1 MDYYDPYSSD
11 FGPDQQGIWSER
23 ERSRNRFASAAIA
36 LGILSC
42 CLSLI
47 FYLSIPMGAL
57 AIIMAL
63 LSKGGKR
70 RMTSRAR
77 FAVGAGAMGM
87 IFSLIITVYS
97 VYTVM
102 NDPFYR
108 SYVEQYLNYISG
120 TFDPADPDG
129 GYQSLD
135 ELLNPFSV
143 PEEKVV
149 EPAPVLP
156 DGSV

>member
-1 MDYYDPYSSD
+1 
-11 FGPDQQGIWSER
+11 
-23 ERSRNRFASAAIA
+23 
-36 LGILSC
+36 
-42 CLSLI
+42 
-47 FYLSIPMGAL
+47 
-57 AIIMAL
+57 
-63 LSKGGKR
+63 
-70 RMTSRAR
+70 MTSRAR